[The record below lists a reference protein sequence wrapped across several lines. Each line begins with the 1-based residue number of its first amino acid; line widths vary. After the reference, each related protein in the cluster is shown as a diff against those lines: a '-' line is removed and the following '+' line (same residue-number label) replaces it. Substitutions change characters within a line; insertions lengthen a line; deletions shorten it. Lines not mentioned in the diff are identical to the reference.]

1 MNYSGERGVDFFVHT
16 DYTLHELFMKIADT
30 MKKIKVSVF
39 ILFCFI
45 WFSSSVWSQGIR
57 KPVWAGQFYEGQADA
72 LSKQIDRFLLN
83 VKVKDTMSGKILA
96 LIAPHA
102 GYPFSG
108 QVAAYAYR
116 LIQNQDYET
125 VIIIGTSHHYG
136 FEGCSI
142 YPRGGYETPL
152 GLAEI
157 DEPLALE
164 LSNLSG
170 YKYIPRAHQAEHSIE
185 VQVPFVQKVLPN
197 AKIVPIVMG
206 SPSKSSISRL
216 SGALVKSL
224 KNKNAVV
231 IVSTDMSHYLPK
243 KRANEVDSQT
253 ISLIKSF
260 KTNSLI
266 RKLEQRENI
275 LCGGGGV
282 VSALL
287 YAQKLGKAEVNI
299 LNYADSSLAG
309 GPESQVVGYLA
320 ASIFIEPPGS
330 KFSLSSEEK
339 KALLHVARS
348 SVNLFV
354 QENKILDYR
363 TQNPKFLSNRGA
375 FVTIK
380 KRGLLRGCIGFI
392 EPALPL
398 YQTIIQAS
406 IYAAC
411 RDARF
416 GPVSPSEL
424 KDLEIEISVLSPLK
438 KIKDTDIIE
447 VGRHGLLISKGKN
460 SGLLLPQVP
469 VENHWS
475 RLDFLQNTCLKAGL
489 PRNAWKSGAG
499 VFIFEAIVFH

>member
-1 MNYSGERGVDFFVHT
+1 MIK
-16 DYTLHELFMKIADT
+16 LHADA
-30 MKKIKVSVF
+30 MKKVKSSIF

-45 WFSSSVWSQGIR
+45 CFSSSIRSQEIR
-57 KPVWAGQFYEGQADA
+57 KPVWAGQFYDGQTEV

-83 VKVKDTMSGKILA
+83 AKGTAPVSGKILV

-102 GYPFSG
+102 GYLYSG

-116 LIQNQDYET
+116 MIQNKDYET

-152 GLAEI
+152 GLAKI
-157 DEPLALE
+157 DDSLAME
-164 LSNLSG
+164 LSKFSG
-170 YKYIPRAHQAEHSIE
+170 YKYIPQAHQKEHSVE
-185 VQVPFVQKVLPN
+185 VQVPFIQKTLPH

-206 SPSKSSISRL
+206 FPSKNSISRL
-216 SGALVKSL
+216 SNALVKSL
-224 KNKNAVV
+224 KNKNALVV
-231 IVSTDMSHYLPK
+231 VSTDMSHYLPK

-260 KTNSLI
+260 KINSLI
-266 RKLEQRENI
+266 SKLEQRENI

-287 YAQKLGKAEVNI
+287 YAQKLGKAKVNI

-309 GPESQVVGYLA
+309 GPESQVVGYMA
-320 ASIFIEPPGS
+320 ASIFLETTNTR
-330 KFSLSSEEK
+330 FSLSSEEK
-339 KALLHVARS
+339 KALLNIAKS
-348 SVNLFV
+348 SINLFV

-363 TQNPKFLSNRGA
+363 TQNPNFLSNRGA

-380 KRGLLRGCIGFI
+380 KRGRLRGCIGFI
-392 EPALPL
+392 EPVMPL

-411 RDARF
+411 KDARF
-416 GPVSPSEL
+416 VPVSPSEL

-438 KIKDTDIIE
+438 KIKNPAVIK
-447 VGRHGLLISKGKN
+447 VGKHGLLISKGN
-460 SGLLLPQVP
+460 NRGLLLPQVP
-469 VENHWS
+469 VENRWS
-475 RLDFLQNTCLKAGL
+475 RQDFLQNTCLKAGL
-489 PRNAWKSGAG
+489 PENAWKSGTDI
-499 VFIFEAIVFH
+499 FIFEAIVFH